1 MSDFLV
7 WYIDDLNPSIT
18 ETVTVDGTAYNLTGS
33 TVTFKMRPVG
43 STALIVNASASIV
56 SAAAGTIQYDWA
68 AGDVDTAGIYVAWWE
83 VAESG
88 RTQSV
93 GEALIEIRDHAPISN
108 AYVELEE
115 LKRTLA
121 VTSTNY
127 DPDLAN
133 CIQTASRA
141 IDAACGRR
149 FWSDTGTANIRTYT
163 PDSYRR
169 LMIDDLQTL
178 TTLKVDQNGDGTF
191 EETWTVGTDFVLE
204 PQNADSDIPIR
215 PYESVVIRKQSRYY
229 FPVDLE
235 QSVQVT
241 GTFGWAAV
249 PDEIQSATSIL
260 AGKLFK
266 RMREAPFGI
275 VSFGGGES
283 PAMRL
288 ARTDPDIGNL
298 IQGYIRHTP
307 FL

>member
-1 MSDFLV
+1 M
-7 WYIDDLNPSIT
+7 NATPSST
-18 ETVTVDGTAYNLTGS
+18 FEATATGFATGLTG
-33 TVTFKMRPVG
+33 TIGVRILDNAGATT
-43 STALIVNASASIV
+43 TARV
-56 SAAAGTIQYDWA
+56 
-68 AGDVDTAGIYVAWWE
+68 TAGIAEYPASSGVYYV
-83 VAESG
+83 SL
-88 RTQSV
+88 T
-93 GEALIEIRDHAPISN
+93 APSTAGQYTLLWDNGSTTPGNIATEDLVVTYTITSATAAAN
-108 AYVELEE
+108 EYVTVSE
-115 LKRTLA
+115 LKNTLA
-121 VTSTNY
+121 ITSSTY
-127 DPDLAN
+127 DADLAIVVN
-133 CIQTASRA
+133 TASRTLDA
-141 IDAACGRR
+141 ITGRR
-149 FWSDTGTANIRTYT
+149 FWSDTGTANVRTYT

-215 PYESVVIRKQSRYY
+215 PYESVLIRNQSRYY

-235 QSVQVT
+235 QSVQIT
-241 GTFGWAAV
+241 GKFGWAAV
-249 PDEIQSATSIL
+249 PDEIQSAASIL

>member
-1 MSDFLV
+1 MNVAPAATFEATCEGFAS
-7 WYIDDLNPSIT
+7 
-18 ETVTVDGTAYNLTGS
+18 GLTG
-33 TVTFKMRPVG
+33 TIGVRILDNAGATT
-43 STALIVNASASIV
+43 TARV
-56 SAAAGTIQYDWA
+56 
-68 AGDVDTAGIYVAWWE
+68 TAGIAEYPASSGVYYV
-83 VAESG
+83 SL
-88 RTQSV
+88 T
-93 GEALIEIRDHAPISN
+93 APSTAGQYTILWDNGSTTPGN
-108 AYVELEE
+108 IATEDLVVTYTITSATAAANEYVTVSE
-115 LKRTLA
+115 LKNTLA
-121 VTSTNY
+121 ITSSTY
-127 DPDLAN
+127 DADLAIVVN
-133 CIQTASRA
+133 TASRTLDA
-141 IDAACGRR
+141 ITGRR
-149 FWSDTGTANIRTYT
+149 FWSDTGTANVRTYT

-215 PYESVVIRKQSRYY
+215 PYESVLIRKQSRYY

-235 QSVQVT
+235 QSVQIT
-241 GTFGWAAV
+241 GKFGWAAT
-249 PDEIQSATSIL
+249 PDEIQSAASIL

-283 PAMRL
+283 PAMRI

>member
-1 MSDFLV
+1 MNV
-7 WYIDDLNPSIT
+7 APSST
-18 ETVTVDGTAYNLTGS
+18 FEATASGFATGLTG
-33 TVTFKMRPVG
+33 TIGVRILDNAGATT
-43 STALIVNASASIV
+43 TARV
-56 SAAAGTIQYDWA
+56 
-68 AGDVDTAGIYVAWWE
+68 TAGIAEYPASSGVYYV
-83 VAESG
+83 SL
-88 RTQSV
+88 T
-93 GEALIEIRDHAPISN
+93 APSTAGQYTLLWDNGSTTPGNIATEDLVVTYTITSATAAAN
-108 AYVELEE
+108 EYVTVSE
-115 LKRTLA
+115 LKNTLA
-121 VTSTNY
+121 ITSSTY
-127 DPDLAN
+127 DADLAIVVN
-133 CIQTASRA
+133 TASRTLDA
-141 IDAACGRR
+141 ITGRR
-149 FWSDTGTANIRTYT
+149 FWSDTGTANVRTYT

-215 PYESVVIRKQSRYY
+215 PYESVLIRKQSRYY

-235 QSVQVT
+235 QSVQIT
-241 GTFGWAAV
+241 GKFGWAAV
-249 PDEIQSATSIL
+249 PDEIQSAASIL

>member
-1 MSDFLV
+1 M
-7 WYIDDLNPSIT
+7 ITAAPSST
-18 ETVTVDGTAYNLTGS
+18 FEATASGFATGLTG
-33 TVTFKMRPVG
+33 TIGVRILDNAGATT
-43 STALIVNASASIV
+43 TARV
-56 SAAAGTIQYDWA
+56 
-68 AGDVDTAGIYVAWWE
+68 TAGIAEYPASSGVYYV
-83 VAESG
+83 SL
-88 RTQSV
+88 T
-93 GEALIEIRDHAPISN
+93 APSTAGQYTLLWDNGSTTPGNIATEDLVVTYTITSATAAAN
-108 AYVELEE
+108 EYVTVSE
-115 LKRTLA
+115 LKNTLA
-121 VTSTNY
+121 ITSSTY
-127 DPDLAN
+127 DADLAIVVN
-133 CIQTASRA
+133 TASRTLDA
-141 IDAACGRR
+141 ITGRR
-149 FWSDTGTANIRTYT
+149 FWSDTGTANVRTYT

-215 PYESVVIRKQSRYY
+215 PYESVLIRKQSRYY

-235 QSVQVT
+235 QSVQIT
-241 GTFGWAAV
+241 GKFGWAAV
-249 PDEIQSATSIL
+249 PDEIQSAASIL